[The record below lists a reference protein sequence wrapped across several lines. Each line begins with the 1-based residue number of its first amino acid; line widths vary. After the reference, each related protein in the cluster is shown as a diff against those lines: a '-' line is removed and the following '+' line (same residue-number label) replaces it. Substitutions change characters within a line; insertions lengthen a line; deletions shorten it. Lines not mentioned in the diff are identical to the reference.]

1 MFLIWYEHDLSV
13 CDAPQVLAV
22 RTLAV
27 PSRGLEQLFA
37 RDPPVLVGDLLHDR
51 DEQALCALYGVH
63 APLNEL
69 SPTQA
74 HKLMEEQSMSGSA
87 QTTLPSALTLLG
99 FCAPDRIQRNILS
112 N

>member
-51 DEQALCALYGVH
+51 DR
-63 APLNEL
+63 
-69 SPTQA
+69 
-74 HKLMEEQSMSGSA
+74 
-87 QTTLPSALTLLG
+87 QTLRQFSY
-99 FCAPDRIQRNILS
+99 QKS
-112 N
+112 V